1 MKLNDRTY
9 DILKW
14 IVWVFL
20 PALTTLVGGLGE
32 LYQWT
37 DANIYTTL
45 LALITV
51 FLGSVTG
58 LSNKQYHVDHDDER
72 IE

>member
-1 MKLNDRTY
+1 MKWNDRTY
-9 DILKW
+9 DIMKW

-58 LSNKQYHVDHDDER
+58 LSNKQYHDDHDNGR